1 MSFMRRIAFPALV
14 LSALAL
20 GACSKTDSTPTPGTD
35 AGKEAGPSPTD
46 PTFTNVW
53 RGVFVGNGCTQTQC
67 HGASRAGLLRLDSK
81 KTAYTDLVG
90 VKAQGPCIKA
100 TDAGGGD
107 SGKADAAPAMMTPDP
122 GANVA
127 VCGCAPSG
135 QTRVVA
141 GKPEESLL
149 IEKIT
154 AAQSCGDRM
163 PPTGEL
169 VVQDQIDMVTKWI
182 AAGANND

>member
-1 MSFMRRIAFPALV
+1 MRLTALPALV
-14 LSALAL
+14 CVALAL
-20 GACSKTDSTPTPGTD
+20 GGCSKNDGGGSGNAD
-35 AGKEAGPSPTD
+35 AGAEAGPSLTD

-53 RGVFVGNGCTQTQC
+53 KGVIVGNGCTQTQC

-81 KTAYTDLVG
+81 KGAYSGLVG
-90 VKAQGPCIKA
+90 QKAQGPCVQA
-100 TDAGGGD
+100 SDAGGGD

-135 QTRVVA
+135 KTRVVP

-154 AAQSCGDRM
+154 AAQTCGDRM
-163 PPTGEL
+163 PPTGE
-169 VVQDQIDMVTKWI
+169 VMPQDQIDMVTKWI
-182 AAGANND
+182 AAGAQDD